1 MSEEQALTVIV
12 EGTGTRIVSFISEY
26 KGQNYFNIRKQY
38 KKKSEKDWSFT
49 KDGIAIPLDA
59 RVNMVRLHNSA
70 KAAAK
75 LMFGE

>member
-1 MSEEQALTVIV
+1 MSEEQELTVIV

-26 KGQNYFNIRKQY
+26 QGKNYFNVRKQY
-38 KKKSEKDWSFT
+38 KKKGEKDWSFT

-75 LMFGE
+75 LMFGG

>member
-1 MSEEQALTVIV
+1 MSEELTIIT

-26 KGQNYFNIRKQY
+26 QGKNYFNVRKQY
-38 KKKSEKDWSFT
+38 KKKGEKDWSFT

-75 LMFGE
+75 LMFGG